1 MSFAGLVTSLGD
13 LFAASAVAGVIV
25 VWSWL
30 NLNRLIAMA
39 FAICVGAT
47 FGLATAIKLWTG
59 RHLPQPDQVSLW
71 LPSAGAPSGHSAMA
85 GVVYGCA
92 AAIFVKQ
99 GRGPLAV
106 LGLVGCMA
114 AIAMVSVTR
123 VTLHA
128 HSGADVVAGLAVA
141 GGFIAL
147 FAKVLDAQAPGPS
160 PRIDALMICML
171 IMASFTVISK
181 VRITS
186 AGIL

>member
-1 MSFAGLVTSLGD
+1 MKLAGAVTSLGD
-13 LFAASAVAGVIV
+13 LFGALAVAGVIV

-39 FAICVGAT
+39 LAICVGAT
-47 FGLATAIKLWTG
+47 FGLVTAIKFWTG
-59 RHLPQPDQVSLW
+59 RHLPQPDQVALW

-92 AAIFVKQ
+92 AAIFVKC
-99 GRGPLAV
+99 GRGSLAT
-106 LGLVGCMA
+106 LGLLGCIL
-114 AIAMVSVTR
+114 AISLVSITR

-128 HSGADVVAGLAVA
+128 HTIADVVAGLAVA
-141 GGFIAL
+141 AGFIAL
-147 FAKVLDAQAPGPS
+147 FAKVLDAQVQDHA
-160 PRIDALMICML
+160 PRIDALMISML
-171 IMASFTVISK
+171 IVAVFAMVSR